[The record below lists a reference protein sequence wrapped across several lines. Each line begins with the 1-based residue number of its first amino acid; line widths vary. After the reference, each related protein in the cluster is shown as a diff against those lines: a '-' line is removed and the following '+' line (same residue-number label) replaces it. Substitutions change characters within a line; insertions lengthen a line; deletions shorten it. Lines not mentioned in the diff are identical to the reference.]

1 MSLNWVYPDQSHSLP
16 NVRQHQ
22 YLAMEDFFSASFLSA
37 EFAASISRNSGAPMQ
52 HPREFEMDKFL
63 GFFGDSGLGEQ
74 IGTTSTSY
82 SDIRDIRSSP
92 IASEYQSRY
101 FRNKYDHFW
110 SFFLIDDVIHRRPNV
125 SKKRFTNNSY
135 LTWFWWGKPWWF
147 YRMPKDHWPNLLIV
161 WK

>member
-101 FRNKYDHFW
+101 FRNKYDHF
-110 SFFLIDDVIHRRPNV
+110 
-125 SKKRFTNNSY
+125 
-135 LTWFWWGKPWWF
+135 
-147 YRMPKDHWPNLLIV
+147 
-161 WK
+161 